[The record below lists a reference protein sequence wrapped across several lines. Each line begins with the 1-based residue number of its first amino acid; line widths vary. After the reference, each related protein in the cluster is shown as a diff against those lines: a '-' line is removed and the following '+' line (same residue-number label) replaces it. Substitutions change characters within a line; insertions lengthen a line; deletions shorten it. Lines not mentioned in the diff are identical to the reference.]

1 MCCVTPAKAGV
12 HMAPMPGW
20 IPAFAGMTEAQP
32 HFTHTVRF
40 GDALGH
46 ENANQRVQHDA
57 PYQGQRNAGEEAGSG
72 CAPE

>member
-1 MCCVTPAKAGV
+1 
-12 HMAPMPGW
+12 
-20 IPAFAGMTEAQP
+20 MTEAQP